1 MANLRIFEK
10 IGGFKMII
18 FFDEIKMAAVTSIFQ
33 SFTMFELIRAI
44 LSVKFNEENYGSI
57 KQI

>member
-1 MANLRIFEK
+1 
-10 IGGFKMII
+10 MII

-44 LSVKFNEENYGSI
+44 LSVKFKEENYGS